1 MNRLLPFAFAALALV
16 AAAPA
21 GAQSLDALTAA
32 EQQVAAAWDATP
44 LTFRKTLFADRIE
57 AFGVYEAK
65 EGSTFAP
72 GEPIVVYAEPVG
84 YGYKNN
90 DDGTYTFGF
99 DFDLKVKNADG
110 DIVAGKDGF
119 ASFELNSKAQN
130 REFLVKVDDQIEK
143 NSELQKLVGTLEERH
158 DSYMEENALPSPLV
172 DEDGEVPRGDEIA
185 AELERFLAERNE
197 D

>member
-32 EQQVAAAWDATP
+32 EQQVAAVWDATP

-130 REFLVKVDDQIEK
+130 REFLVSLTLSLNEAPAG
-143 NSELQKLVGTLEERH
+143 NYTLEYLAR
-158 DSYMEENALPSPLV
+158 DIAS
-172 DEDGEVPRGDEIA
+172 DETATIVMPFSISE
-185 AELERFLAERNE
+185 
-197 D
+197 

>member
-1 MNRLLPFAFAALALV
+1 MNRLLPFAFAAIALV

-84 YGYKNN
+84 YGYKSN

-119 ASFELNSKAQN
+119 ANFELNSKAQN
-130 REFLVKVDDQIEK
+130 REFLVSLTLSLNEAPAG
-143 NSELQKLVGTLEERH
+143 NYTLEYLAR
-158 DSYMEENALPSPLV
+158 DIAS
-172 DEDGEVPRGDEIA
+172 DETATIVMPFSISE
-185 AELERFLAERNE
+185 
-197 D
+197 